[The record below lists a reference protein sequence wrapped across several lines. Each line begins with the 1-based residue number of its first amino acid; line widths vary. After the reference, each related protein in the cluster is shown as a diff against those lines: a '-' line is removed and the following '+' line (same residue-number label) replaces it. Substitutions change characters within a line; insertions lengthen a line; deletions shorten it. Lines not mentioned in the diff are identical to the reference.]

1 MAFTYFFR
9 DLQTLELIVE
19 NLVPFVSGKSSIKIW
34 DAGCASGEEPFT
46 LAILLAESM
55 GKFSFKNVKIYATD
69 LDVSNQFKEIIENGI
84 YDYEQLQRI
93 PVNLFEKYFVKISES
108 KYQIIQLI
116 RDRIIFKREDLL
128 KLKETDNEFSL
139 ILCKNVLLHFQY
151 SERVDVIKM
160 FQKALCDGG
169 YFATEQTQKMPDE
182 TAYLFNQVV
191 PNAQLFKKV

>member
-69 LDVSNQFKEIIENGI
+69 LDISNQFKEIIENGI

-93 PVNLFEKYFVKISES
+93 PVNLFEKYFTKISDT

-139 ILCKNVLLHFQY
+139 ILCKNVLLHFQH

-182 TAYLFNQVV
+182 NSHLFNQVV

>member
-9 DLQTLELIVE
+9 DLQTLELIIE
-19 NLVPFVSGKSSIKIW
+19 HLIPFVSGKSSIKIW

-69 LDVSNQFKEIIENGI
+69 LDISNQFKEIIENGI

-93 PVNLFEKYFVKISES
+93 PVNLFEKYFVKISDT

-116 RDRIIFKREDLL
+116 RDRLIFKREDLL

-139 ILCKNVLLHFQY
+139 VLCKNVLLHFQH
-151 SERVDVIKM
+151 SERVEVIKM
-160 FQKALCDGG
+160 FQKSLCEGG
-169 YFATEQTQKMPDE
+169 YFATEQTQKMPE
-182 TAYLFNQVV
+182 ENSHLFKQIV